1 MGRLVKGLVI
11 GCGRRTF
18 CLNEIK
24 ETNGKFGIF
33 KISEMFGIIRI
44 EKRAGKARFS
54 ILYVVL
60 MICACVHVTLTVYL
74 RTTQSLRIFL
84 YPFPYCRH
92 LETLDSV
99 ADDISVASMTFA

>member
-44 EKRAGKARFS
+44 ENAPERRVFR
-54 ILYVVL
+54 YF
-60 MICACVHVTLTVYL
+60 TL
-74 RTTQSLRIFL
+74 F
-84 YPFPYCRH
+84 
-92 LETLDSV
+92 
-99 ADDISVASMTFA
+99 